1 MSRAF
6 SSSHSHQLE
15 ISQRGTMTTA
25 PPKRK
30 AATYFREQQRILE
43 LQQEQEEQQREAE
56 QMRLIVERLDDLERQ
71 LSVLREQLRRE
82 LDDQRGRPDIE
93 E

>member
-1 MSRAF
+1 
-6 SSSHSHQLE
+6 
-15 ISQRGTMTTA
+15 MTTA

-30 AATYFREQQRILE
+30 TAAYFREQQRILE

-82 LDDQRGRPDIE
+82 LDDQRGRRDIE